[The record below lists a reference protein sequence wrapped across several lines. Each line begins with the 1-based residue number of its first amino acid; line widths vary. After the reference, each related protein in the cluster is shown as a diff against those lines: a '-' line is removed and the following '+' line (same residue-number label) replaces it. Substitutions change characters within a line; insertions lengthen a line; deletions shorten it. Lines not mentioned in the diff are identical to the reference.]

1 MAILDTTYYRAE
13 NDEVYSDGS
22 VEGEMLRRASEGD
35 LEVHPGD
42 PWAITYHFSPLRH
55 NILNWYPFRKDCS
68 ILEIGA
74 GCGALTGALTRK
86 GGKVVSCELT
96 LLRARINLERH
107 KHEENLTIMVGDF
120 SVLPVFEK
128 FDYVVINGVLE
139 YAAYMIKDQADP
151 YVWMLERAKQFLK
164 PNGKILI
171 AIENRLGLKYF
182 AGAPEDHIG
191 NTFIGIDGYSSDSR
205 IRTFDR
211 NELQS
216 LCNDS
221 GMSISR
227 WFYPYPD
234 YKFPSEIF
242 TDESVNRQEP
252 VSPDEPLDHD
262 RVALFNERKA
272 WKDFARNGVVG
283 CFSNSFLVEVGLD
296 SNTDTKG
303 IDYVK
308 ISNDRDKRFAI
319 ITELDY
325 SANRVYKIPLYEDGR
340 KHLQEMAD
348 YQFRNGN
355 IVTLPYS
362 WDGEKCI
369 CDILHSGT
377 LMQKLSDYASRQ
389 DMDGFV
395 SILNTMNSSL
405 LMGELSIQEPD
416 PDFEKAFGTLK
427 CNQKLHWQKTECID
441 LVAGNI
447 FLEKEAWTVIDYEW
461 VFHFPI
467 PAEYILWRTIHQLLF
482 FSEFSDL
489 MKDFDS
495 LAFLGISQE
504 TSNVFYEW
512 EVFFQKNYVRIQT
525 LDYRKREKISIEAI
539 RGELTESNNRIRELR
554 DHYEQVDK
562 LKSEKL
568 DQYSAFIEEHCED
581 IGLILSKGIDLSKW
595 TSFKMVHFINR
606 TKQQCRSDNP
616 EERMAYWKW
625 VRSRARKQ
633 HDTDHRYNPLYQL
646 IWPLQKNRDES
657 LAFLS
662 EMKAEIRLIGEESN
676 QRADNNA
683 PAQTDLDTKPRNEAD
698 LAGEVNS
705 ISPEA
710 IKKVQETELEGE
722 WITDLY
728 QKYDVILP
736 VHEGNPALNERAQEI
751 GKYFTGEGHRVYL
764 LADEGGLPDFEKY
777 EELINKQGVR
787 DALLIIPAGEHR
799 TEYDGLL
806 NKYGF
811 SMIEDDGEQNLEALR
826 EKADASFP
834 LVSIIIL
841 CYNQLEYTERCI
853 DSIIRNTAYRNYEL
867 ILVDNCSEDA
877 TSLFLSGAARFGK
890 PMRIV
895 LNSENHGFPKGN
907 NEGISLARGKYLIL
921 LNNDTIVTRGWI
933 TGLKKHF
940 SEGKVGAVGAI
951 TNAIGNEAMV
961 TLGYGNDI
969 TQMPALAYAYTSA
982 HMGETYPNK
991 GTLAMF
997 CLMISRAAY
1006 DEAGPLDE
1014 AYGMGMFEDDDF
1026 CYSLTRHGYEIVLAE
1041 DVFIHHFGSKS
1052 FSQIPTEIHLARFN
1066 QNKSYFENKWNTVWK
1081 DHHFRPGMKPEW

>member
-1 MAILDTTYYRAE
+1 MAILDTTYYRVE

-22 VEGEMLRRASEGD
+22 VEEEMLRRASEGD

-272 WKDFARNGVVG
+272 WKDFARNGVAG

-296 SNTDTKG
+296 LNTDTKG

-369 CDILHSGT
+369 CDVLHGGT

-395 SILNTMNSSL
+395 SILNTMKSSL
-405 LMGELSIQEPD
+405 LMGEQSIQEPD

-467 PAEYILWRTIHQLLF
+467 PAEYILWRTIHQLLL

-489 MKDFDS
+489 MKDFDR

-616 EERMAYWKW
+616 EERKAYWKW
-625 VRSRARKQ
+625 LGSRAGKQ
-633 HDTDHRYNPLYQL
+633 HDSDHRYNPLYQL

-662 EMKAEIRLIGEESN
+662 EMKAEIHRIGEESN

-683 PAQTDLDTKPRNEAD
+683 SAQTDLDTKPRKEAD

-722 WITDLY
+722 WLTDLY

-736 VHEGNPALNERAQEI
+736 VHEGNSALNERTQEI
-751 GKYFTGEGHRVYL
+751 GKYFTDEGHRVYL

-799 TEYDGLL
+799 TEYDGLP

-969 TQMPALAYAYTSA
+969 TQMPALAYSYTSA
-982 HMGETYPNK
+982 HMGETYPND

-1026 CYSLTRHGYEIVLAE
+1026 CYSLSRHGYEIVLAE